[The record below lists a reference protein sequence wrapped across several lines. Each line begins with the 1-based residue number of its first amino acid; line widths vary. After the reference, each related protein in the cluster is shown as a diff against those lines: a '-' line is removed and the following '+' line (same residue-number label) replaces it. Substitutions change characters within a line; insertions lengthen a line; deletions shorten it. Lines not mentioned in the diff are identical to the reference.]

1 MMREIDIEMGNRIQF
16 LMKRRAL
23 ASRELARDLEVS
35 PSKFFHIINGRAALK
50 PDLAVALAKYFNITL
65 DELFG
70 RAPMPNEITVRTK
83 LPRGYTRET
92 WQAHLQKIVDRIGQQ
107 LLDRQI
113 AERANKV

>member
-1 MMREIDIEMGNRIQF
+1 MREIDIEMGERIQF

-23 ASRELARDLEVS
+23 AAREVARDLEVS

-70 RAPMPNEITVRTK
+70 RAPMPNEITMRTR
-83 LPRGYTRET
+83 LPRGYTQQT
-92 WQAHLQKIVDRIGQQ
+92 WQARLQKIADKYNQVVLDQQ
-107 LLDRQI
+107 K
-113 AERANKV
+113 AERAHRR

>member
-1 MMREIDIEMGNRIQF
+1 MREIDIEMGKRIQF

-23 ASRELARDLEVS
+23 ASRELARDLKVS

-70 RAPMPNEITVRTK
+70 RSPMPNEITMRTRI
-83 LPRGYTRET
+83 PPGYTQET
-92 WQAHLQKIVDRIGQQ
+92 WQARLQKIADKYNQQ
-107 LLDRQI
+107 VLDQQK
-113 AERANKV
+113 AEKASRR